1 MSTRK
6 RKQSF
11 KLPLA
16 VAMASLLMAGCTQL
30 SAPEGSAEVR
40 NKLTR
45 LQGNQ
50 ELASRAPVSI
60 KDAEQAVRAAEVPEK
75 DQSLAQHR
83 VFMAD
88 RKVDI
93 AAAQAQARLY
103 EDQRAELSK
112 ASEQARLDARTREAD
127 RARRDAGMA
136 RGDADRARYDANRA
150 REEAALANREAGFA
164 REDAEAARLK
174 EAELRRQLEEL
185 NAQETAR
192 GIVITLGDVLFAT
205 GRAELTGNAPEGL
218 RKLATFLGEYPDR
231 SIAIEGHTDSV
242 GTAESNFSLSQRRA
256 DTVQTYLAN
265 QGVASSRMRAVGKG
279 QGSPVASN
287 DSSTGR
293 QQNRRVEVII
303 ENNDNRN

>member
-1 MSTRK
+1 MNIL
-6 RKQSF
+6 KQHL

-16 VAMASLLMAGCTQL
+16 VALASLVLAGCTSV

-40 NKLTR
+40 SKLTR
-45 LQGNQ
+45 LQANQ

-60 KDAEQAVRAAEVPEK
+60 KEAEQAVRAAEVPEE
-75 DQSLAQHR
+75 DEDLAEHR

-93 AAAQAQARLY
+93 AAAQAHARLY
-103 EDQRAELSK
+103 EDQRVELSK

-127 RARRDAGMA
+127 RARMDAGVA
-136 RGDADRARYDANRA
+136 RSDAEQARAEARRARD
-150 REEAALANREAGFA
+150 EAALANLEAGVA

-174 EAELRRQLEEL
+174 QAELNRQLEEL
-185 NAQETAR
+185 NAKETAR

-205 GRAELTGNAPEGL
+205 GRAELTGSAPEGL
-218 RKLATFLGEYPDR
+218 RKLAAFLGEYPDR

-242 GTAESNFSLSQRRA
+242 GTDEFNMGLSQRRA
-256 DTVQTYLAN
+256 DAVQTFLVN
-265 QGVASSRMRAVGKG
+265 QGVAASRMRAVGKG
-279 QGSPVASN
+279 EGSPIASN
-287 DSSTGR
+287 DTNTGR

-303 ENNDNRN
+303 EK